1 MKKSRKPQKTTK
13 KIKKIKKSNFEEKLE
28 QLVNEYRN
36 EKEYLDNLVEGSI
49 EFNQQK
55 IKCDSLYTKA
65 ERFINKQS

>member
-1 MKKSRKPQKTTK
+1 MKKSRKTQKSTK
-13 KIKKIKKSNFEEKLE
+13 RIKKSNFEEKLE
-28 QLVNEYRN
+28 QLVNEYRK

>member
-1 MKKSRKPQKTTK
+1 MKMKKSRKPQKST
-13 KIKKIKKSNFEEKLE
+13 KKIKKSNFEEKLE

-55 IKCDSLYTKA
+55 IKCDSLYAKA

>member
-1 MKKSRKPQKTTK
+1 MKKLRKPQKST
-13 KIKKIKKSNFEEKLE
+13 KKIKKSNFEEKLE

>member
-1 MKKSRKPQKTTK
+1 MKKSRKPQKSTK
-13 KIKKIKKSNFEEKLE
+13 RIKKSNFEEKLE
-28 QLVNEYRN
+28 QLVNEYRK

-55 IKCDSLYTKA
+55 IKCYSLYTKA

>member
-1 MKKSRKPQKTTK
+1 MKKSRKPQKST
-13 KIKKIKKSNFEEKLE
+13 KKIKKSNFEEKLE

>member
-1 MKKSRKPQKTTK
+1 MKKSRKPQKSTK
-13 KIKKIKKSNFEEKLE
+13 RIKKSNFEEKLE

-55 IKCDSLYTKA
+55 IKCDSLYAKA

>member
-1 MKKSRKPQKTTK
+1 MKKSRKPQKST
-13 KIKKIKKSNFEEKLE
+13 KKIKKSNFEEKLE

-55 IKCDSLYTKA
+55 IKCDSLYAKA

>member
-1 MKKSRKPQKTTK
+1 MKKSRKPQKSTK
-13 KIKKIKKSNFEEKLE
+13 RIKKSNFEEKLE
-28 QLVNEYRN
+28 QLVNEYRK

-55 IKCDSLYTKA
+55 IKCDSLYAKA

>member
-1 MKKSRKPQKTTK
+1 MKKSRKPQKST
-13 KIKKIKKSNFEEKLE
+13 KKIKKSNFEEKLE
-28 QLVNEYRN
+28 QLVNEYRK

-55 IKCDSLYTKA
+55 IKCDSLYAKA

>member
-1 MKKSRKPQKTTK
+1 MKKSRKPQKSTK
-13 KIKKIKKSNFEEKLE
+13 RIKKSNFEEKLE
-28 QLVNEYRN
+28 QLVNEYRK

-55 IKCDSLYTKA
+55 IKCDFLYTKA